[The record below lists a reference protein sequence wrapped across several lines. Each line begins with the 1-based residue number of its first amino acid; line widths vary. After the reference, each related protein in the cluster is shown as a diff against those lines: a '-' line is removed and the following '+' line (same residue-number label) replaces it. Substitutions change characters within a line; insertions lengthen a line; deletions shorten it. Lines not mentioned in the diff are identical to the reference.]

1 MSDEIKFQPD
11 EIESLGK
18 ISLKYQEKTLA
29 LGQLYLDKLTLDEKF
44 KFLADT
50 ESRLKQEYLDIQKEE
65 EQWLNNITA
74 KYGEGTL
81 NIKDGTFI
89 PNKK

>member
-50 ESRLKQEYLDIQKEE
+50 EARLKQEYLDIQKEE

-74 KYGEGTL
+74 KYGEEIGRAHV
-81 NIKDGTFI
+81 
-89 PNKK
+89 